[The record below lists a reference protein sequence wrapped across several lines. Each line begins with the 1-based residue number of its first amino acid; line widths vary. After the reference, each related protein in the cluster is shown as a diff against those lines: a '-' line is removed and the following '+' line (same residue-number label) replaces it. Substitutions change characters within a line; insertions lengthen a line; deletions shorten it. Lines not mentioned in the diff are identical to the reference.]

1 MPCYDD
7 KLLYTRQNIFP
18 KLKKF
23 DEDNDT
29 LTDDEQLDFEIKR
42 GNECLTQFLEKVK
55 EKKDYIKTN
64 MSRKILIKNNPI
76 GNIKKKVEEES
87 VSKFLI

>member
-1 MPCYDD
+1 MINCCS
-7 KLLYTRQNIFP
+7 KKENQKIFP

-29 LTDDEQLDFEIKR
+29 LTDDEQLDLEIKR

-64 MSRKILIKNNPI
+64 ISRKILIKNNPSGI
-76 GNIKKKVEEES
+76 NKKKVEDGGG
-87 VSKFLI
+87 SKVQEKA

>member
-1 MPCYDD
+1 M
-7 KLLYTRQNIFP
+7 YTRQKIFP

-29 LTDDEQLDFEIKR
+29 LTNDEQLNLEIKR
-42 GNECLTQFLEKVK
+42 RNEYLTQFLEKVK

-87 VSKFLI
+87 VSKIQKKDKFLI